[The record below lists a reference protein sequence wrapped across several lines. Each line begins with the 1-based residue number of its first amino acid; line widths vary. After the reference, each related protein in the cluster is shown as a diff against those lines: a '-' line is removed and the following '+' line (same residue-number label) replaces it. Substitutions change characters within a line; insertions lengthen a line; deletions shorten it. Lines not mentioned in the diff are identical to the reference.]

1 MLRSERMTSTSIIC
15 LKKDVEP
22 LLEALNSFGEFHIE
36 QTNITEANISDYNQ
50 RIQQVEQSLIDV
62 NAIIKQVLHEKTGTL
77 DIFKNPLPF
86 KTQVTAE
93 NWQQL
98 LESTSKQIETIKKEV
113 NELNETLTCLQE
125 NMIQLIH
132 TQSILTTME
141 ELGADLAVIE
151 ELKLIY
157 VAIASISRK
166 NMADLETALA
176 EFPIFIH
183 SCCLTHENV
192 FVCLAA
198 SRKIKEEIIKI
209 LKVHRAEIFHIPE
222 DLPHDISE
230 ALREVENRL
239 KDYAKTRKTIFESL
253 NNIGIENRK
262 KLVTWKEL
270 TENILNLLNAEKKIL
285 ASGRLATVKGFVP
298 KKKVND
304 LNEKVNS
311 MLDGKVLVIENETAQ
326 NADPPTRISHG
337 MFVRPFEELTKL
349 YGLPHYDE
357 LDPTP
362 MMAISFPI
370 LFGLMFGDV
379 GHGLILLVGGLVMW
393 FLIKKNQAI
402 KNVCWIAATCGAA
415 AIIAG
420 ALFGEVFGKELFAP
434 LWFSPFNN
442 IFDFL
447 IFSLFIGVIQILS
460 GLVLD
465 MVNYLLKKKFVDA
478 VFTSIPKMAFYL
490 GAVYV
495 LTIYKLNIAAWFPGP
510 ILLIIIPFVLMVVAK
525 PSYVAATNFY
535 ISRST
540 EKSNEQEI
548 GVGSSFGQRLF
559 ESGDL
564 ATRLLS
570 NSISYSRILALL
582 MAHWALLLVTYK
594 VADLV
599 STASIL
605 TLILSGIIIV
615 SGNIFVIAL
624 EGLIVFIHTLR
635 LHFYEWFSKFY
646 QGTGTKF
653 EPFKQ
658 NYEHTDLIIKRT
670 QNKS

>member
-62 NAIIKQVLHEKTGTL
+62 NAINKQVLHEKTGTL
-77 DIFKNPLPF
+77 DIFKNPQPF

-183 SCCLTHENV
+183 SCCLTRENV

-198 SRKIKEEIIKI
+198 SSKIKEEIIKI

-239 KDYAKTRKTIFESL
+239 KDYAKTRKTIIESL

-298 KKKVND
+298 QKKVND

-311 MLDGKVLVIENETAQ
+311 MLDGKVLVIENETVQ

-370 LFGLMFGDV
+370 LLGLMFGDV

-402 KNVCWIAATCGAA
+402 KNVCWIAATCGVA

-510 ILLIIIPFVLMVVAK
+510 ILLIIVPFVLMVVAK

-540 EKSNEQEI
+540 EKPNEQEI

-564 ATRLLS
+564 VTRLLS

-582 MAHWALLLVTYK
+582 MAHWALLLVTYE
-594 VADLV
+594 VAGLV
-599 STASIL
+599 GTASIL
-605 TLILSGIIIV
+605 TLILSGVIIV